1 MRRLLLT
8 LGIGLPVLGG
18 LFAWYGFKER
28 DIAQASSATPD
39 TLTLSQLIA
48 RGPEGNA
55 NVVVTDYVALRP
67 HVVHR
72 GKRGRWSGAWV
83 AVVPKDDA
91 PQGGGP
97 PKAVQAFVFSGARDP
112 DDVYGRLSNPQ
123 LPGMVS
129 NRLLTPNSSEKDELG
144 ELFPQ
149 SDFSTCVFIHEGR
162 EPASEE
168 KSALMI
174 FGGLGAIA
182 VGLGSLVLALF
193 VWRKGASAEA
203 RRKKRRTTGPLRGD
217 DDEEPRPRK
226 RRAAAS
232 VEEDERPSRKRRPV
246 ADDEEESP
254 TRRRRPVAR
263 DDDEED
269 RPRRRRDRDD

>member
-1 MRRLLLT
+1 
-8 LGIGLPVLGG
+8 
-18 LFAWYGFKER
+18 
-28 DIAQASSATPD
+28 
-39 TLTLSQLIA
+39 
-48 RGPEGNA
+48 
-55 NVVVTDYVALRP
+55 
-67 HVVHR
+67 
-72 GKRGRWSGAWV
+72 
-83 AVVPKDDA
+83 
-91 PQGGGP
+91 
-97 PKAVQAFVFSGARDP
+97 
-112 DDVYGRLSNPQ
+112 
-123 LPGMVS
+123 MVS

-149 SDFSTCVFIHEGR
+149 TDFSTCVFVHEGR

-174 FGGLGAIA
+174 IGGLGAVA

-193 VWRKGASAEA
+193 VWRRGASEEA

-217 DDEEPRPRK
+217 EDDDEEPRPR
-226 RRAAAS
+226 RRRVATN

-246 ADDEEESP
+246 ADDEDEAP